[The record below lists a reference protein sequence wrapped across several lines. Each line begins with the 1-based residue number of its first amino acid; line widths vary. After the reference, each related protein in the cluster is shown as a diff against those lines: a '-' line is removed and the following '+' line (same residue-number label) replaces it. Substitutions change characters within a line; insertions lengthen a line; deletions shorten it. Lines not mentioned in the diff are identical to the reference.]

1 MSDLQNRRAFL
12 RAAAAAGVVWA
23 ADFALVEGALAWT
36 AQQTAGQKGAPFAVL
51 SPEEADAIVAM
62 TERILPS
69 VDGRAGAREAGVV
82 YFIDRALAT
91 FNSAQRTLYSEGVKD
106 LNAQAARKPGGA
118 SSFAALNAQQ
128 QDDVLREIEKTPFFE
143 AVRFGTIVGMFAL
156 PAWGGNRDF
165 AGWHMLGLNHA
176 GRYDSPF
183 GYYDAE
189 AAGRG

>member
-12 RAAAAAGVVWA
+12 RAAAAAGMVWA
-23 ADFALVEGALAWT
+23 ADFALVEEALAWT
-36 AQQTAGQKGAPFAVL
+36 SQQATGQKAAPFATL
-51 SPEEADAIVAM
+51 TAEEADAIVAM

-91 FNSAQRTLYSEGVKD
+91 FNFAQQTLYAEGVKD
-106 LNAQAARKPGGA
+106 LNAQAVLKSGGA
-118 SSFAALNAQQ
+118 SNFAALNSQQ
-128 QDDVLREIEKTPFFE
+128 QDDILREIEKTPFFE
-143 AVRFGTIVGMFAL
+143 AARFGTIVGMFAL
-156 PAWGGNRDF
+156 PTWGGNRDF
-165 AGWHMLGLNHA
+165 SGWHMLGLNHA

-189 AAGRG
+189 ATGRG

>member
-36 AQQTAGQKGAPFAVL
+36 AQQTAGQKAPPFAAL
-51 SPEEADAIVAM
+51 TPEEADAIVAM

-69 VDGRAGAREAGVV
+69 MDGRAGAREAGVV

-143 AVRFGTIVGMFAL
+143 AARFGTIVGMFAL
-156 PAWGGNRDF
+156 PTWGGNRDF

>member
-1 MSDLQNRRAFL
+1 MSDLHNRRAFL

-23 ADFALVEGALAWT
+23 AEFALVEEALAWT
-36 AQQTAGQKGAPFAVL
+36 AQQATAQKTAPFAAL
-51 SPEEADAIVAM
+51 SPEEADVIVAM

-106 LNAQAARKPGGA
+106 LNTRAARKPGGA

-143 AVRFGTIVGMFAL
+143 AARFDTIVGMFAM
-156 PAWGGNRDF
+156 PEWGGNRDF
-165 AGWHMLGLNHA
+165 AGWHMLGMNHA